1 MPSSREEMVKLIN
14 RSYNRMLSFSTDGTF
29 SARVSQDQFLVTPKG
44 LDRMNLR
51 NDELVLIQDNYRE
64 MGKIPEPRGQD
75 SSKRST
81 THIPGSMQS
90 SFPNPST

>member
-1 MPSSREEMVKLIN
+1 MVKLIN

-64 MGKIPEPRGQD
+64 MGKIPSRAAGF
-75 SSKRST
+75 SKRST